1 MQRMFIEMPGFLTDW
16 QGLGLSEDD
25 LCDLED
31 HLLKHPE
38 AGPVVRGTGGL
49 RKLRWA
55 TKGKGKSGGARVIY
69 LDLIVK
75 KRTFLVTVYG
85 KTTKEDMT
93 DRERAELKKVV
104 KLIVRE
110 ER

>member
-1 MQRMFIEMPGFLTDW
+1 MTFATSKTICSNIPRQVQWF
-16 QGLGLSEDD
+16 
-25 LCDLED
+25 
-31 HLLKHPE
+31 
-38 AGPVVRGTGGL
+38 GGL
-49 RKLRWA
+49 AACESSGGRQR
-55 TKGKGKSGGARVIY
+55 GKGKSGGARVIY

-85 KTTKEDMT
+85 KSTKEDMT
-93 DRERAELKKVV
+93 DRARAELKKVL